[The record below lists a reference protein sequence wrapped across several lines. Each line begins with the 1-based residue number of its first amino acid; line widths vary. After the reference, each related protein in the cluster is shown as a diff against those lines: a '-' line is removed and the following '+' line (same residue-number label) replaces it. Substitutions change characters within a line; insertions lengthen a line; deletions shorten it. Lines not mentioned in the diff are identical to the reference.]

1 MSKHLVIAAGGT
13 GGHLFPAQA
22 LAETMLKRDWRVSL
36 ATDDRG
42 LRYATAFPDAVARI
56 ELRSAS
62 PARGGLT
69 AKLAVP
75 TAVARGV
82 GQAWSRF
89 RADRP
94 SVVAGFGGYP
104 SLPAMA
110 AAVALRLPRLIHE
123 QNGVLGRVNQL
134 LCKRVHKVAC
144 SVWPTELPAGV
155 DAVHTGNP
163 VRGAVRAMAGTPYVP
178 PSAEG
183 PIHLLVIGGSQGAR
197 VLSEAV
203 PVAVAHLEKPLRR
216 RLVVSHQARAED
228 RDMVAEAYR
237 LAGVE
242 ATVETFFEDV
252 PERLAAAQLV
262 VSRAGASSVAD
273 ITAIGRPS
281 ILVPLA
287 IAVRDEQT
295 ANARGLVAAGGAILA
310 TEDEFD
316 PERISELL
324 HYVLDFPDRAAEMA
338 EAARAAGKPDATD
351 ALAAL
356 VETLG
361 EERR

>member
-22 LAETMLKRDWRVSL
+22 LAETMLERGWRVSL
-36 ATDDRG
+36 ATDVRG
-42 LRYATAFPDAVARI
+42 LRYATAFPEEVARI

-62 PARGGLT
+62 PSRGGIT

-75 TAVARGV
+75 TAVMRGIA
-82 GQAWSRF
+82 QAWSTF
-89 RADRP
+89 RSDCP

-123 QNGVLGRVNQL
+123 QNGVLGRVNQIL
-134 LCKRVHKVAC
+134 ASRVHKVAC

-163 VRGAVRAMAGTPYVP
+163 VRYAVRAEVGRSYKP
-178 PSAEG
+178 PTADG
-183 PIHLLVIGGSQGAR
+183 PIALLVIGGSQGAR
-197 VLSEAV
+197 ILSQTI
-203 PVAVAHLEKPLRR
+203 PVALAHLPIDMRR
-216 RLVVSHQARAED
+216 RLRVSHQARAED
-228 RDMVAEAYR
+228 LEMVTEAYR
-237 LAGVE
+237 LARIE
-242 ATVETFFEDV
+242 AEAAPFFDDV
-252 PERLAAAQLV
+252 PERLAAAHLV
-262 VSRAGASSVAD
+262 ISRAGASSVAD

-310 TEDEFD
+310 TEDELE

-338 EAARAAGKPDATD
+338 EAARAAGKPDAAET
-351 ALAAL
+351 LAAL
-356 VETLG
+356 VEELAD
-361 EERR
+361 R